1 MLNNDVLRSLRYTL
15 NLSDN
20 TLLEMLHGVD
30 PDLDVATLRSYLAS
44 EEDESFVRMEDELM
58 VGFLDSLIVSRRGPS
73 PQPAPPTEL
82 PLTNNTVLKKLRVA
96 FTLQEADLLNILD
109 SVSFT
114 VTKPELSALFRKAGH
129 QNYRLCGDQLLRQFL
144 KGLTL
149 RLRPDAQ

>member
-15 NLSDN
+15 NLSDSA
-20 TLLEMLHGVD
+20 LLEMLHGVE
-30 PDLDVATLRSYLAS
+30 PTLDLATLRSYLAS

-96 FTLQEADLLNILD
+96 FTLQEADLLAILD
-109 SVSFT
+109 SVAFT
-114 VTKPELSALFRKAGH
+114 VTKPELSALFRKPDH
-129 QNYRLCGDQLLRQFL
+129 KNYRLCGDQLLRQFL

-149 RLRPDAQ
+149 RLRPDAN